1 MLFRGLYGG
10 YGSISAIHFGPRHV
24 PYRRSFAMFL
34 TVVVLVFGVISF
46 GVNGDF
52 YSKHPNNLMRARVI
66 LQGLALALLAA
77 ILWLAAS

>member
-1 MLFRGLYGG
+1 MGVMEVYLPFILGL
-10 YGSISAIHFGPRHV
+10 
-24 PYRRSFAMFL
+24 AMFL
-34 TVVVLVFGVISF
+34 TGVVLVFGVISF

-52 YSKHPNNLMRARVI
+52 YSKHSNNIMRARVI

>member
-1 MLFRGLYGG
+1 MGVMEVSLPFILGL
-10 YGSISAIHFGPRHV
+10 
-24 PYRRSFAMFL
+24 AMFL
-34 TVVVLVFGVISF
+34 TVVVLVFGAISF

-52 YSKHPNNLMRARVI
+52 YSTHSNNLMRARVI

>member
-1 MLFRGLYGG
+1 MGVMEVSLPFILGL
-10 YGSISAIHFGPRHV
+10 
-24 PYRRSFAMFL
+24 AMFL

-52 YSKHPNNLMRARVI
+52 YSKYSNNLMRARVI
-66 LQGLALALLAA
+66 LQGLALALLVA

>member
-1 MLFRGLYGG
+1 MGVMEVSLPFILGL
-10 YGSISAIHFGPRHV
+10 
-24 PYRRSFAMFL
+24 AMFL
-34 TVVVLVFGVISF
+34 TVVVLVFGAISF

-52 YSKHPNNLMRARVI
+52 YSKHSNNLMRARVI

>member
-1 MLFRGLYGG
+1 MGVMEVSLPFIFGL
-10 YGSISAIHFGPRHV
+10 
-24 PYRRSFAMFL
+24 AMFL

-46 GVNGDF
+46 GVNGKF
-52 YSKHPNNLMRARVI
+52 YSKHSNNLMRARVI